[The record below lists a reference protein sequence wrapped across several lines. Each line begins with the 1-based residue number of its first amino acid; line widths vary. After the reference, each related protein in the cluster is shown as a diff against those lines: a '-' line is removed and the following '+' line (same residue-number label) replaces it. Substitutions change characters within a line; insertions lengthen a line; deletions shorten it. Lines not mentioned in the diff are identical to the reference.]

1 MVRAYNNLGKRCE
14 FATSR
19 LFAGYRVLK
28 SHINFKLVYRRSNEF
43 LLGLYN
49 AQRPHC
55 TPYDDLPIYS
65 LSFHLSNFLAQLAL
79 AMNQSHAITA
89 YKCINH

>member
-1 MVRAYNNLGKRCE
+1 MVRAYNNLGKKCE

-19 LFAGYRVLK
+19 LFAGYRVLR

-49 AQRPHC
+49 AQRPH
-55 TPYDDLPIYS
+55 
-65 LSFHLSNFLAQLAL
+65 
-79 AMNQSHAITA
+79 
-89 YKCINH
+89 